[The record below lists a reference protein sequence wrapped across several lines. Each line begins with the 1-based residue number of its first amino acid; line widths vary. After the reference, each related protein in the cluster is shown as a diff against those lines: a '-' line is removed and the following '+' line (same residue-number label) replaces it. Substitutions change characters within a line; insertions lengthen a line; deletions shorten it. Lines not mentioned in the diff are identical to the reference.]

1 MSIRTCIASR
11 YDTSFGIY
19 ICAGPIQQTLLCL
32 IPALTPLWLS
42 SIAFAIVLPLAFASW
57 CFIEKPALAFRPTLV
72 GALKRRAPAF
82 AFRAGKLAFPRSLSG
97 LVAAKV

>member
-1 MSIRTCIASR
+1 LRALCNR
-11 YDTSFGIY
+11 CDTSFGIY

-57 CFIEKPALAFRPTLV
+57 CFIEKPALALRLAV
-72 GALKRRAPAF
+72 SSALKRRAPAF
-82 AFRAGKLAFPRSLSG
+82 AFRAEKPASPQTLAG